1 MPLESRNIAPELN
14 GNAAALLAIIG
25 QALDAIIAV
34 DTSQKI
40 ILFNQAAE
48 SVFGRTAETMLG
60 QPIDIL
66 LPERFR
72 QGHAELMQ
80 SFTQS
85 GRTQRHI
92 GKLGVIWGLRADGT
106 EFPAEA
112 AISRTESDGKIIL
125 AVILRDITEREQI
138 QNELIAQKNL
148 HAMISQASQAIA
160 QAADEKDIFRKICC
174 IAVERGSFK
183 FAWIGKINEARDT
196 IVPVEKYG
204 DDQGFLQEIGQLPKD
219 SARELHRAQIAN
231 LEAQGHIVHNDF
243 LQKAEKSRWHY
254 LAKQAGVRSVGA
266 FPIQVKGK
274 ITGVLALYAAE
285 RGYFTEK
292 LIPTLQAMAADVSVA
307 IESIE
312 ISKTL
317 REAMQDNI
325 LLAEIARSMNEAC
338 FALDKDWRFTFVN
351 ERGRTLLRHTREEML
366 GNSIWEVFHLLL
378 GTPMEQ
384 NYRRAMAERIPVSFE
399 AFSPVAERWLDI
411 RLFPSGTGL
420 AAFLMDISDRKKS
433 EELFREVVEN
443 IEQVFWITNPDKNEI
458 IYVSPAYDKIWG
470 RKGTELYQN
479 PAGWLEAIHPEDQE
493 RVKQALPGQL
503 QGVFREDYRIVRPDG
518 SVRWISDRAFPI
530 PNPEGK
536 IYHLVGIAQDITDR
550 IQLEMQLR
558 QSQKMEAIGQLSAG
572 VAHDF
577 NNLMTVIQGNNA
589 LGAEETDPK
598 LRNIFTSEINKAIE
612 KAATLTR
619 QLLLVGRQQ
628 VLNLRDIDLN
638 ETIKQILLML
648 QRIVGED
655 IDLRFHTPANPLI
668 IRADPGMVSQI
679 LLNLTVNSRDAM
691 PKGGQIIID
700 VSEENFDAG
709 AADLQRGL
717 KPGHYA
723 RISVS
728 DTGPGIPKEIQS
740 RVFEPFFTT
749 KDVGKGTGLG
759 LATVFSIVQQHDG
772 WINLYSEPGM
782 GTTFRIHLPLIK
794 TLAVTA
800 EETEETTSF
809 PPGQET
815 ILIVEDE
822 LPIRKMLQTFLS
834 KLGYRILEAGTGNEA
849 LQVWEKSANEI
860 DMLMTDVI
868 MPDGMN
874 GVELAK
880 RLSESNPALKV
891 IYSSGYSADLMRSRN
906 VVQEGLNFIP
916 KPYSLSNLANTV
928 RRCFDQP
935 GP

>member
-1 MPLESRNIAPELN
+1 
-14 GNAAALLAIIG
+14 
-25 QALDAIIAV
+25 
-34 DTSQKI
+34 
-40 ILFNQAAE
+40 
-48 SVFGRTAETMLG
+48 
-60 QPIDIL
+60 
-66 LPERFR
+66 
-72 QGHAELMQ
+72 
-80 SFTQS
+80 
-85 GRTQRHI
+85 
-92 GKLGVIWGLRADGT
+92 
-106 EFPAEA
+106 
-112 AISRTESDGKIIL
+112 
-125 AVILRDITEREQI
+125 
-138 QNELIAQKNL
+138 
-148 HAMISQASQAIA
+148 
-160 QAADEKDIFRKICC
+160 
-174 IAVERGSFK
+174 
-183 FAWIGKINEARDT
+183 
-196 IVPVEKYG
+196 
-204 DDQGFLQEIGQLPKD
+204 
-219 SARELHRAQIAN
+219 
-231 LEAQGHIVHNDF
+231 
-243 LQKAEKSRWHY
+243 
-254 LAKQAGVRSVGA
+254 
-266 FPIQVKGK
+266 
-274 ITGVLALYAAE
+274 
-285 RGYFTEK
+285 
-292 LIPTLQAMAADVSVA
+292 
-307 IESIE
+307 
-312 ISKTL
+312 
-317 REAMQDNI
+317 
-325 LLAEIARSMNEAC
+325 
-338 FALDKDWRFTFVN
+338 
-351 ERGRTLLRHTREEML
+351 
-366 GNSIWEVFHLLL
+366 
-378 GTPMEQ
+378 
-384 NYRRAMAERIPVSFE
+384 
-399 AFSPVAERWLDI
+399 
-411 RLFPSGTGL
+411 
-420 AAFLMDISDRKKS
+420 
-433 EELFREVVEN
+433 
-443 IEQVFWITNPDKNEI
+443 
-458 IYVSPAYDKIWG
+458 
-470 RKGTELYQN
+470 
-479 PAGWLEAIHPEDQE
+479 
-493 RVKQALPGQL
+493 
-503 QGVFREDYRIVRPDG
+503 
-518 SVRWISDRAFPI
+518 
-530 PNPEGK
+530 
-536 IYHLVGIAQDITDR
+536 
-550 IQLEMQLR
+550 
-558 QSQKMEAIGQLSAG
+558 
-572 VAHDF
+572 
-577 NNLMTVIQGNNA
+577 
-589 LGAEETDPK
+589 
-598 LRNIFTSEINKAIE
+598 
-612 KAATLTR
+612 
-619 QLLLVGRQQ
+619 
-628 VLNLRDIDLN
+628 
-638 ETIKQILLML
+638 ML

-849 LQVWEKSANEI
+849 LQVWEKSAHEI